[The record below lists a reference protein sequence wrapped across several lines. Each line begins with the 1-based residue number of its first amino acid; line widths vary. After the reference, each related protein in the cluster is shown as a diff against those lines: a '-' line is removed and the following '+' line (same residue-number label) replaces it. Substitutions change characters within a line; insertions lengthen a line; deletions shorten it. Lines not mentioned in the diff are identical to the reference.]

1 MYFTKG
7 TDIKSITDSLI
18 AVLRNKQVVL
28 SEVFEDSLPD
38 IALELSAA
46 NIITHSVRKKPS
58 YDSIIGNFIT
68 GLKMKSTIAGL
79 EKHCMDFL
87 EGLSNIGGPVTGAA
101 DMLRRKWTEETNLQ
115 LDIKRVKLS

>member
-18 AVLRNKQVVL
+18 EVLRNKQVVL

-87 EGLSNIGGPVTGAA
+87 EALSNIGGPVTEAA
-101 DMLRRKWTEETNLQ
+101 DMLRRKWTKETNLQ

>member
-38 IALELSAA
+38 IALALSAA
-46 NIITHSVRKKPS
+46 NIITHSVKKKPS

-68 GLKMKSTIAGL
+68 GLKMKSTIAEL